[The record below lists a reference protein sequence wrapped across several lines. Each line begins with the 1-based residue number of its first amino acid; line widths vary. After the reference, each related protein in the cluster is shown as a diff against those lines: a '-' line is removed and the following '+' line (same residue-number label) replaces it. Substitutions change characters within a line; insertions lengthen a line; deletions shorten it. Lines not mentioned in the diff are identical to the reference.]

1 MVAWLFA
8 YLSCAGTRL
17 CTEAC
22 LAASG
27 AHLSL
32 NMGEMRM
39 SDRRRRTLQGLEG
52 RAAIC
57 FSLSEKEGLLAL
69 VSYKSA

>member
-52 RAAIC
+52 RAAIS
-57 FSLSEKEGLLAL
+57 FSLSEKEGLSAL
-69 VSYKSA
+69 VSYKTA